1 MGVSGVTAPV
11 PQGAASDGRAAA
23 SAAPPVLT
31 IRDATV
37 GYRGR
42 VVLQGLDLAL
52 DRGLVYAIV
61 GATGCGKTTLLHLM
75 AGLLTAEEGT
85 VTFGRDEDRLRVAL
99 IPQDYGLFPWKT
111 VQGNALMGMEIRS
124 GRRAKPAERAHATA
138 ILNELGIGDLRDR
151 WPATLSGGQ
160 KQRTAIARALAPDPA
175 LLLMDE
181 PFSALDAD
189 IREDLQDLVRSLPG
203 RHGTT
208 PVLVTHD
215 ISEALRVADR
225 IILFRAAR
233 GEPAAAVSSVPSAV
247 AVPRFVVDSFPNEA
261 GRRDELAALLRGALR
276 ASRDREGGRD
286 A

>member
-1 MGVSGVTAPV
+1 
-11 PQGAASDGRAAA
+11 
-23 SAAPPVLT
+23 VLE
-31 IRDATV
+31 
-37 GYRGR
+37 
-42 VVLQGLDLAL
+42 GLDLVVE
-52 DRGLVYAIV
+52 RGLVYAIV

-75 AGLLTAEEGT
+75 AGLLTAEKGM
-85 VTFGRDEDRLRVAL
+85 VARGEDRLRVAL
-99 IPQDYGLFPWKT
+99 IPQDYGLFPWKN
-111 VQGNALMGMEIRS
+111 VRDNALMGMEIRS
-124 GRRAKPAERAHATA
+124 GRRAKPAERARATA
-138 ILNELGIGDLRDR
+138 ILDELGIGDLADR

-189 IREDLQDLVRSLPG
+189 IREDLQDLVRSLPV

-225 IILFRAAR
+225 IILFRAVR
-233 GEPAAAVSSVPSAV
+233 GGPGEDVSPVSTASPVPAA
-247 AVPRFVVDSFPNEA
+247 PRFVVDTFPNEA
-261 GRRDELAALLRGALR
+261 DRRDEFAALLRDALR
-276 ASRDREGGRD
+276 SSREKEGGRD